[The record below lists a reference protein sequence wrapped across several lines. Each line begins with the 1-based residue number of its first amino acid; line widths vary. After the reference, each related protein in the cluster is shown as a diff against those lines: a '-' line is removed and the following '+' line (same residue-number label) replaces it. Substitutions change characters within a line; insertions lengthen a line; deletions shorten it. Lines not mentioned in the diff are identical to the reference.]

1 MTRIQPFPRL
11 SGEQIF
17 VRVYE
22 LPSELTN
29 GFCFHG
35 PKPIEFLNVDWFRV
49 PVEMP
54 RQLAEDMIKAR
65 NYFNPTVSYLVLG
78 DTNEYTWVIAAAK
91 SVFDPLA
98 HEQAK

>member
-1 MTRIQPFPRL
+1 MAERHRCNMLKLKEDRPQICPVSSRTDFVFMDPSRSSSSTSIGFAFPLRC
-11 SGEQIF
+11 
-17 VRVYE
+17 
-22 LPSELTN
+22 PDN
-29 GFCFHG
+29 C
-35 PKPIEFLNVDWFRV
+35 
-49 PVEMP
+49 
-54 RQLAEDMIKAR
+54 MIKAR